1 MSDETT
7 AVLIGVGQI
16 TQKDVDPAAARGPIE
31 MMRDAARL
39 AAADAGIDGA
49 ALSAIDRLAV
59 VRFMSGQFDD
69 PVADLAQMLD
79 AHPKDREHTPVG
91 GNSPQML
98 VNQTAEKIARG
109 EVKLALLAGV
119 EVLSTITKA
128 QKMGIEIPFGQI
140 TLTEE
145 DRNGSLPVELMHGL
159 FPPVNVYPLFENA
172 LRARRGRSLKAH
184 LLKIGELFA
193 PFTKVAAANPLSWFP
208 IERSVEEL
216 ATPTAKN
223 RFVGYPYTKLV
234 NAIMEVDQ
242 SAAVIMASVAEAK
255 RLGVP
260 KDKWVYLHGCADA
273 KDHWFVLER
282 VNYHSSPAI
291 RTMGRETFEM
301 AGKTVADM
309 TYFDIYSCFPSAVQI
324 AKQELALPEVD
335 EIPLTVTGGLPY
347 FGGPGNNY
355 VMHSIAEMAVRL
367 RADPG
372 AYGLVTANGWYVTKH
387 AAGIYST
394 EPPSKPFVR
403 KDPAIYQAEIDAEA
417 KPDIATEAEGAAKVE
432 TYTVVHGRD
441 GAPYMGIVIG
451 RLEDGRRFVANTPAD
466 ADVLDLM
473 LDGEAIGRKGKVT
486 TSGGQNIFDP
496 R

>member
-16 TQKDVDPAAARGPIE
+16 TQKDVDPREARGPIE

-39 AAADAGIDGA
+39 AAKDAGIGDGGLA
-49 ALSAIDRLAV
+49 RIDRLAV
-59 VRFMSGQFDD
+59 VRFMSGLFAD
-69 PVADLAQMLD
+69 PVADLAQMLG
-79 AHPKDREHTPVG
+79 AHPADREHTPVG

-98 VNQTAEKIARG
+98 VNETAEKIAKG
-109 EVKLALLAGV
+109 EVKLALLTGV
-119 EVLSTITKA
+119 EVLSTITRA
-128 QKMGIEIPFGQI
+128 QKAGIDIPFGQI

-145 DRNGSLPVELMHGL
+145 DRNGSLPVELAHGL

-172 LRARRGRSLKAH
+172 LRAKRGRSLKAH

-208 IERSVEEL
+208 IERTAEEL

-260 KDKWVYLHGCADA
+260 KENWVYLHGCADA

-291 RTMGRETFEM
+291 RTVGRETFEM

-309 TYFDIYSCFPSAVQI
+309 RYFDIYSCFPSAVQI

-355 VMHSIAEMAVRL
+355 VMHSIAEMAKRL

-372 AYGLVTANGWYVTKH
+372 TYGLVTANGWYVTKH

-394 EPPSKPFVR
+394 EPPAKPFAR
-403 KDPAIYQAEIDAEA
+403 KDPALYQAEIDAEP
-417 KPDIATEAEGAAKVE
+417 KPEIATETEGPATIE

-451 RLEDGRRFVANTPAD
+451 RLEDGRRFVANTPTD

-473 LDGEAIGRKGKVT
+473 LDGEAIGR
-486 TSGGQNIFDP
+486 
-496 R
+496 

>member
-1 MSDETT
+1 MSEELTP
-7 AVLIGVGQI
+7 VLIGVGQI
-16 TQKDVDPAAARGPIE
+16 TQKDVDPREAKGPIE
-31 MMRDAARL
+31 MMAAAARL
-39 AAADAGIDGA
+39 AAADAGLTEA
-49 ALSAIDRLAV
+49 QLAKIDRLAV
-59 VRFMSGQFDD
+59 VRFMSGNYAD
-69 PVADLAQMLD
+69 PVSDLADLLG
-79 AHPKDREHTPVG
+79 AHPADRQHTAVG

-98 VNQTAEKIARG
+98 VNETAEKIAKG
-109 EVKLALLAGV
+109 TCKLALLSGV

-128 QKMGIEIPFGQI
+128 QKLGIDLPFGQI

-145 DRNGSLPVELMHGL
+145 DRNGSLPTELAHGM
-159 FPPVNVYPLFENA
+159 FPPVNVYPMFENA
-172 LRARRGRSLKAH
+172 LRAKRGRSLKAH

-193 PFTKVAAANPLSWFP
+193 PFTKVAAQNPLAWFP
-208 IERSVEEL
+208 IERSAEEL

-242 SAAVIMASVAEAK
+242 SAAVIMTSVAEAK

-291 RTMGRETFEM
+291 SRVGRESFAM

-309 TYFDIYSCFPSAVQI
+309 RHFDIYSCFPSAVQI

-355 VMHSIAEMAVRL
+355 VMHSIAEMAQRL
-367 RADPG
+367 RAHPG
-372 AYGLVTANGWYVTKH
+372 DYGLVTANGWYVTKH
-387 AAGIYST
+387 SAGIYST
-394 EPPSKPFVR
+394 EAPSKPFVR
-403 KDPAIYQAEIDAEA
+403 KDPALYQAEIDAEA
-417 KPDIATEAEGAAKVE
+417 KPAIALEPEGDAKIE

-441 GAPYMGIVIG
+441 GAPYMAIVIG
-451 RLEDGRRFVANTPAD
+451 RLGDGSRFVANTPSD
-466 ADVLDLM
+466 ADVFDLL

-486 TSGGQNIFDP
+486 TSGGQNSFDP

>member
-7 AVLIGVGQI
+7 PVLIGTGQI
-16 TQKDVDPAAARGPIE
+16 TQKDVDPREARGPIE

-39 AAADAGIDGA
+39 AADDAGIGA
-49 ALSAIDRLAV
+49 AGLARIDRLAV
-59 VRFMSGQFDD
+59 VRFMSGNYAD
-69 PVADLAQMLD
+69 PVALLAEAIG
-79 AHPKDREHTPVG
+79 AHPADRQHTAVG

-98 VNQTAEKIARG
+98 VNETAEKIARG
-109 EVKLALLAGV
+109 EAKLALLTGV
-119 EVLSTITKA
+119 EVLSTITRA
-128 QKMGIEIPFGQI
+128 QKLGIDIPFGAI

-145 DRNGSLPVELMHGL
+145 DRNGSLPVELAHGL
-159 FPPVNVYPLFENA
+159 FPPVNVYPMFENA
-172 LRARRGRSLKAH
+172 LRAKRGRSLKAH
-184 LLKIGELFA
+184 LKKIGDLFA
-193 PFTKVAAANPLSWFP
+193 PFTKVAAANPNAWFP
-208 IERSVEEL
+208 IERTAEEL
-216 ATPTAKN
+216 VTPSAKN

-234 NAIMEVDQ
+234 NAIIEVDQ

-260 KDKWVYLHGCADA
+260 RENWVYLHGCADA
-273 KDHWFVLER
+273 KDHWYVMER

-291 RTMGRETFEM
+291 RTMGREAFAM

-309 TYFDIYSCFPSAVQI
+309 RYFDIYSCFPSAVQI

-335 EIPLTVTGGLPY
+335 DIPLTVTGGLPY

-355 VMHSIAEMAVRL
+355 VMHSIAEMARRL

-372 AYGLVTANGWYVTKH
+372 TYGLVTANGWYVTKH

-394 EPPSKPFVR
+394 EAPEGPFAR
-403 KDPAIYQAEIDAEA
+403 KDPKLYQAEIDAEA
-417 KPDIATEAEGAAKVE
+417 KPVLALEPTGTGRVE

-441 GAPYMGIVIG
+441 GEPYMGIVIG
-451 RLEDGRRFVANTPAD
+451 RLEDGSRFVANTPTD
-466 ADVLDLM
+466 ADVFDLL

-486 TSGGQNIFDP
+486 TSGGQNTFDP

>member
-49 ALSAIDRLAV
+49 ALSAVDRLAV

-98 VNQTAEKIARG
+98 VNETAEKIARG

-119 EVLSTITKA
+119 EVLSTITRA

-172 LRARRGRSLKAH
+172 LRAKRGRSLKAH

-208 IERSVEEL
+208 IERSIEEL
-216 ATPTAKN
+216 VTPSAKN

-291 RTMGRETFEM
+291 RTVGRETFEM

-309 TYFDIYSCFPSAVQI
+309 RYFDIYSCFPSAVQI

-355 VMHSIAEMAVRL
+355 VMHSIAEMAVKL

-394 EPPSKPFVR
+394 EPPTKPFVR
-403 KDPAIYQAEIDAEA
+403 KDPALYQAEIDAEP
-417 KPDIATEAEGAAKVE
+417 KPEIATEAEGAARIE

-451 RLEDGRRFVANTPAD
+451 RLEDGRRFVANTPGD

-486 TSGGQNIFDP
+486 TSGGQNTFDP